1 MGHDLY
7 RMLRMGMP
15 ADWTPG
21 ERLVALIIADACYD
35 RSQTGR
41 ISIEQLCEETGYTR
55 NNVSSILLKLSRHG
69 YEMRVEKGTGND
81 GRPVFATRGHA
92 TDFQVPILPPRPKV
106 RPGPALSLVEGPA
119 VAGPSDEKGP
129 AVAGQGPAVAGPIGQ
144 KGPAVAG
151 PLPQELTPNTQP
163 SSRAAVVTP
172 SVEDLAPASLGG
184 APHQPI
190 EIETYE
196 AWIAKRIAANA

>member
-21 ERLVALIIADACYD
+21 ERLVALIIADSCYD
-35 RSQTGR
+35 RTQTGR
-41 ISIEQLCEETGYTR
+41 ISLDQLCHETGYTA
-55 NNVSSILLKLSRHG
+55 NSVSSILLKLSRRG
-69 YEMRVEKGTGND
+69 YEMRVEKGTGKD

-92 TDFQVPILPPRPKV
+92 TDFQVPILPPRPK
-106 RPGPALSLVEGPA
+106 ALSGPGLSGMEGPA
-119 VAGPSDEKGP
+119 VAGAFFEKGP

-151 PLPQELTPNTQP
+151 PLPQELTPYYPTNQLSP
-163 SSRAAVVTP
+163 VVTP
-172 SVEDLAPASLGG
+172 SVEDTRASASGG
-184 APHQPI
+184 AARQPI
-190 EIETYE
+190 KAE
-196 AWIAKRIAANA
+196 AWNAIHQCEAANA